1 MQAPLVLQEHAVLS
15 LLALLVQ
22 NYSVYLLCRCESTLA
37 HLKVKVQ
44 ALLVVEEHA
53 VQADIR

>member
-22 NYSVYLLCRCESTLA
+22 NYSVYLLCWCESTHA

-44 ALLVVEEHA
+44 ALLVIEEHC
-53 VQADIR
+53 VQADVW